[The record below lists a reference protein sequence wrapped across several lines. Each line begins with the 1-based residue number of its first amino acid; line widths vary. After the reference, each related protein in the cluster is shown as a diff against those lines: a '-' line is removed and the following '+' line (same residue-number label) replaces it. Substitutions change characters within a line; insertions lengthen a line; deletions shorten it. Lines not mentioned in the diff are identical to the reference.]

1 MRVHWKFLDSLGSNL
16 CNISTLKI
24 TLPVSCAKER
34 FFLLMEEN
42 KTLPRHHSNKPCLVQ
57 WWASHGKMPH
67 GVLRKGA
74 LLWLRPK
81 PHQMYTALIS
91 RYLEFWFFVFCF
103 FFLLFATCI
112 KTRYIVRYIHFLMSQ
127 LGGNSVDVL
136 WYNLETRVY
145 CTKLAHRKAKIQ
157 LALSE

>member
-1 MRVHWKFLDSLGSNL
+1 MAKTQTPPDVHCSHFQIFRV
-16 CNISTLKI
+16 
-24 TLPVSCAKER
+24 
-34 FFLLMEEN
+34 
-42 KTLPRHHSNKPCLVQ
+42 
-57 WWASHGKMPH
+57 
-67 GVLRKGA
+67 
-74 LLWLRPK
+74 
-81 PHQMYTALIS
+81 
-91 RYLEFWFFVFCF
+91 FVFCFF

-157 LALSE
+157 LALCE